1 MIDIES
7 ELFNEIYEAL
17 TENFGEINVTGDYV
31 ATPEEFPCASIYE
44 ADNYAYSSSQDS
56 ASGENHVKVMYEV
69 YVFSNKRSGRKTEC
83 KQIFSVID
91 EKMLAS
97 GFSRVGMEPVY
108 QNDGR
113 IFKLIGRYEAV
124 VSRNKTIFRR

>member
-7 ELFNEIYEAL
+7 ELFNEIYKTL
-17 TENFGEINVTGDYV
+17 TENFGAVNVTSDYV

-44 ADNYAYSSSQDS
+44 ADNYVYSSSQDS

-69 YVFSNKRSGRKTEC
+69 YVFSNKQSGKKTEC
-83 KQIFSVID
+83 KQIFNVID
-91 EKMLAS
+91 KKMLAF
-97 GFSRVGMEPVY
+97 GFSRLGLEPVY

-113 IFKLIGRYEAV
+113 IFKLMGRYEAV